1 MIIQKFIVGELQ
13 ANCYLIGCESTHQG
27 AVIDPGGDAD
37 LILRAIEESQLEVG
51 LIINTHGHFDHFAA
65 NGPVKE
71 ATGADFLI
79 HNADAHL
86 LNSAEVNLS
95 SFFLRPIVSPPADR
109 FIEDGD
115 GIALGEV
122 RLQVRHTPGHSPGGV
137 CLVGT
142 EFVFTGDTLF
152 RGSLGR
158 TDFPDG
164 SHNVLLRS
172 IRTQLLTLGDDVV
185 VYPGHGDESTIG
197 LERHHNPFL

>member
-71 ATGADFLI
+71 ATGADLLI

-95 SFFLRPIVSPPADR
+95 SFFLRREIP
-109 FIEDGD
+109 ET
-115 GIALGEV
+115 
-122 RLQVRHTPGHSPGGV
+122 LQKSVRHGV
-137 CLVGT
+137 S
-142 EFVFTGDTLF
+142 F
-152 RGSLGR
+152 
-158 TDFPDG
+158 
-164 SHNVLLRS
+164 
-172 IRTQLLTLGDDVV
+172 
-185 VYPGHGDESTIG
+185 
-197 LERHHNPFL
+197 